1 MEYSKGKI
9 VEGKIIHVAE
19 EYLLV
24 KFPNKETGVLHK
36 SEIAP
41 QPKGDMTNLY

>member
-24 KFPNKETGVLHK
+24 KFPSKETGILHK
-36 SEIAP
+36 SKMSP
-41 QPKGDMTNLY
+41 QPKG

>member
-19 EYLLV
+19 EYLRV
-24 KFPNKETGVLHK
+24 KSLSMGIESLNKT
-36 SEIAP
+36 
-41 QPKGDMTNLY
+41 M